1 MDMTL
6 FSLSFSLFLLMDAL
20 GNVPIFIAVLKE
32 MKPSRQRS
40 IILRELI
47 LALFIIILFYF
58 LGGPLLTFLR
68 ISQQA
73 VLISGGVILFLIAL
87 KMIFSNQEK
96 DNWSFGREPFLVP
109 LAIPLVAG
117 PAVLSAVMLYS
128 HEQIPRFVAIGAI
141 LIAWTASTIILVC
154 STYLKKVLGE
164 RGINACEKL
173 MGLLLIMLSVEM
185 FLDGLRRIF
194 QY

>member
-1 MDMTL
+1 
-6 FSLSFSLFLLMDAL
+6 MDAL

-40 IILRELI
+40 IILRELL
-47 LALFIIILFYF
+47 LALGIIILFYF

-87 KMIFSNQEK
+87 KMIFPSQEA

-128 HEQIPRFVAIGAI
+128 HEQIPHIVAISAI
-141 LIAWTASTIILVC
+141 LIAWTASTVILLC

-185 FLDGLRRIF
+185 FLDGFRRIF
-194 QY
+194 QH